1 MHTTGRHYVEFTK
14 KKEKK
19 KPYMERQLL
28 QALHITCGA
37 KSFKRE
43 IKITETKDERNACLY
58 DSCC

>member
-1 MHTTGRHYVEFTK
+1 MLSLQK